1 MPTLVLLKVVCTLVP
16 QGTLLGHVRVPR
28 VTKVALERA

>member
-16 QGTLLGHVRVPR
+16 QGTLLGHVSVPR
-28 VTKVALERA
+28 VKVALERA